1 MNLLPIG
8 TKVIIKVNARGSSN
22 SVYSSTSDTLTTI
35 TGYSKRSDYP
45 YLVDQSVQSWDES
58 SFSVIKRPE
67 QSTQDIKS
75 LKVFESIHTEHF
87 GHVLRL
93 PTGYVF
99 SNQVTFVPSTT
110 INTL

>member
-8 TKVIIKVNARGSSN
+8 TEVVIKANARGHNASI
-22 SVYSSTSDTLTTI
+22 YSSTSDTLTI
-35 TGYSKRSDYP
+35 IKGYSQRSDYP
-45 YLVDQSVQSWDES
+45 YIVDQSLQSWTES
-58 SFSVIKRPE
+58 AFSVIKKPE
-67 QSTQDIKS
+67 QIQDLKQ
-75 LKVFESIHTEHF
+75 LKVFESMYTEHF

-99 SNQVTFVPSTT
+99 SNQVTFIPST